1 MGLPDEQRRR
11 QWSKRGSR
19 LHRLRGIRERNV
31 SAVEVWQ
38 ACRARRLVAPGEEAG
53 GPATKW
59 SATALKRKS
68 PLPDY
73 YRCFL

>member
-38 ACRARRLVAPGEEAG
+38 ACRARRLVAPPQSG
-53 GPATKW
+53 
-59 SATALKRKS
+59 
-68 PLPDY
+68 PLPRLRGSL
-73 YRCFL
+73 RCQIITDASCDLVGG

>member
-38 ACRARRLVAPGEEAG
+38 ACRARRLVAPPQRG
-53 GPATKW
+53 
-59 SATALKRKS
+59 
-68 PLPDY
+68 PLPCLRRSL
-73 YRCFL
+73 RCQIITDASCDLVGG